1 MSTTRR
7 HIAVLLLCCG
17 AVLSGAPASAQYF
30 GQNKVHYQ
38 TFDFQVLKTEHF
50 DIYFYPREEEGARL
64 AARMAERWYAR
75 LRELLD
81 HELRGRQPL
90 ILYASHVDFEQ
101 TNVVGGV
108 LGEGTGGVT
117 EGLRRRIVMPLAG
130 PLAETDHVLGHELV
144 HAFQFDMTT
153 VPGAA
158 PGTIG
163 ASRLPLW
170 FIEGMAEYLSI
181 GHRDP
186 NTTMWLRDA
195 AARERLPRI
204 KDLDKPEYFPYRWG
218 QAFWAYVSGR
228 FGDGVIPRLLRTGTA
243 LPLDKALEEVLGVT
257 EEQLSKDWHAAI
269 LSVSAPVLTA
279 VGRELEGR
287 DPLVQGRP
295 FSAEL
300 NVGPALSPDGRW
312 LAFISTRS
320 LLSVDIFI
328 ADTSNGRVVR
338 KLTSTATDPHFSS
351 IQFIHSAGAWD
362 RSSRRLA
369 VATVADG
376 RPALAI
382 YDALEGSLERE
393 IEIPDVDEIL
403 APAWAPDD
411 SAIAFSGLR
420 GGLMDL
426 YLYDLQQNRLRRLTT
441 DAFADLQPSW
451 SPDGQRLAF
460 STDRFTADT
469 ATLSFGEYQLGVLD
483 VASGRIDRVGNARGK
498 QINPHWAPDG
508 ASIYFISD
516 REGVS
521 NVYRVTTGSGEIVQV
536 TTIGTGVSGITGL
549 SPALAVASRAGTVA
563 FTVYQ
568 GGTYSIYTVTGST
581 GGAPRQLAVD
591 AATLPPLQ
599 RRTSAVTALLE
610 QPSQGLPSPSVAA
623 SDPVEP
629 YKASLQLEGVI
640 QPSVGVG
647 VSRYGSSIGG
657 GVALAFSDLLRNHS
671 LTTAVQVNSTFGQS
685 TSLKDV
691 GAQVAYF
698 NAAKR
703 WNWGVVGGQVPYL
716 SGGFQSGVGRLP
728 NGDVV
733 QTDQLFV
740 FRQTE
745 RSITGVTSYP
755 LSRAQRVEFS
765 GGVTNI
771 SFDQIVTTTTF
782 SLVTG
787 QILDDSSETTPI
799 GSPLTLGMASAAYV
813 FDTSVFGAT
822 SPVQGQRY
830 RFEVSPTMGS
840 LRFTGFLADYRR
852 YFMPARFYTIAVRA
866 MHFGRYGSGSQD
878 QRILPLDIGYPWLV
892 RGYDIGNITSEEC
905 PIAETA
911 TTITGCAL
919 IDRLLG
925 SRMLVGNVELRF
937 PLMRPFGAEQN
948 MYGPLPMEV
957 ALFADSG
964 TAWSG
969 SERPSFLG
977 GSRDGVVS
985 AGVALRV
992 NLFGFAVGE
1001 FNYSRPFQRPARG
1014 WIFGFNLMPGW

>member
-1 MSTTRR
+1 MITIRR
-7 HIAVLLLCCG
+7 HAATLLLCCM
-17 AVLSGAPASAQYF
+17 ATLASAPASAQHF
-30 GQNKVHYQ
+30 GQNKVQYQ
-38 TFDFQVLKTEHF
+38 SFDFQVLKTEHF
-50 DIYFYPREEEGARL
+50 DIYFYPREEEGAKL

-75 LRELLD
+75 LRQLLG

-101 TNVVGGV
+101 TNVIGGV

-117 EGLRRRIVMPLAG
+117 EGLRRRIIMPLAG

-153 VPGAA
+153 SPDAPPGM
-158 PGTIG
+158 TG
-163 ASRLPLW
+163 ANRLPLW
-170 FIEGMAEYLSI
+170 FIEGMAEYLSL
-181 GHRDP
+181 GQRDA

-195 AARERLPRI
+195 VARERLPRV

-218 QAFWAYVSGR
+218 QAFWAYVTGR
-228 FGDGVIPRLLRTGTA
+228 YGDRVVPQLLTLAPTTT
-243 LPLDKALEEVLGVT
+243 LDKALEEVLGIT

-269 LSVSAPVLTA
+269 LSVSTPVLTA
-279 VGRELEGR
+279 VGRELEGQ
-287 DPLVQGRP
+287 DALVQGKP
-295 FSAEL
+295 FTAEL

-362 RSSRRLA
+362 RGSRRLA

-411 SAIAFSGLR
+411 VAIAFTGLR
-420 GGLMDL
+420 GGLTDL
-426 YLYDLQQNRLRRLTT
+426 YLYDLQQNQLRRLTT
-441 DAFADLQPSW
+441 DPFADLQPSW
-451 SPDGQRLAF
+451 SPDGRRLAF
-460 STDRFTADT
+460 STDRFTSDVAK
-469 ATLSFGEYQLGVLD
+469 LSFGDYQIGVLD
-483 VASGRIDRVGNARGK
+483 VASGRIEHVAAARGK

-508 ASIYFISD
+508 GSIYFISD
-516 REGVS
+516 LDGVS
-521 NVYRVTTGSGEIVQV
+521 NVYRAATGGGTAAQV
-536 TTIGTGVSGITGL
+536 TTIATGVSGITGL
-549 SPALAVASRAGTVA
+549 SPALAVASRSGTVA
-563 FTVYQ
+563 FSVYQ
-568 GGTYSIYTVTGST
+568 GGTYSIYNLREVRGL
-581 GGAPRQLAVD
+581 APRQLTVD

-599 RRTSAVTALLE
+599 RRTSEVSTLLE
-610 QPSQGLPSPSVAA
+610 NPSSGLPATSTAA
-623 SDPVEP
+623 SYPVEP
-629 YKASLQLEGVI
+629 YSAKLQLEGVI

-647 VSRYGSSIGG
+647 VSRFGSSIGG
-657 GVALAFSDLLRNHS
+657 GVALAFSDMLRNHS
-671 LTTAVQVNSTFGQS
+671 LMTSVQVNSTFGQS
-685 TSLKDV
+685 TTLKDV
-691 GAQVAYF
+691 GAQVGYF
-698 NAAKR
+698 NQSKR

-716 SGGFQSGVGRLP
+716 SGGFQSGVGQLP

-755 LSRAQRVEFS
+755 FSRAQRIEFS
-765 GGVTNI
+765 GGVSNI
-771 SFDQIVTTTTF
+771 SFDQIITTTTF
-782 SLVTG
+782 SLVNG
-787 QILDDSSETTPI
+787 RILDDSSETT
-799 GSPLTLGMASAAYV
+799 SLGPSLNLGTASAAYV

-830 RFEVSPTMGS
+830 RLEVAPTLGS
-840 LRFTGFLADYRR
+840 LRFTGLMADYRR
-852 YFMPARFYTIAVRA
+852 YFMPAPFYTIAVRA
-866 MHFGRYGSGSQD
+866 MHFGRYGSGAQD
-878 QRILPLDIGYPWLV
+878 SRLLPLDIGYPWLV
-892 RGYDIGNITSEEC
+892 RGYDIGNITSDEC
-905 PIAETA
+905 RTTTA
-911 TTITGCAL
+911 SSCEL

-937 PLMRPFGAEQN
+937 PLLKPFGAERN

-957 ALFADSG
+957 ALFADGG
-964 TAWSG
+964 TAWSIG
-969 SERPSFLG
+969 ERPSILG
-977 GSRDGVVS
+977 GSRDGVGS

-1001 FNYSRPFQRPARG
+1001 LNYSRAFQRPVRG

>member
-1 MSTTRR
+1 METVHRR
-7 HIAVLLLCCG
+7 AAILMCCVALLC
-17 AVLSGAPASAQYF
+17 SWPASAQYF
-30 GQNKVHYQ
+30 GQNKVQFQ

-50 DIYFYPREEEGARL
+50 DIYFYPREQEGAAL

-75 LRELLD
+75 LRSLLD

-101 TNVVGGV
+101 TNVIGGV

-117 EGLRRRIVMPLAG
+117 EALQRRIVLPLAG
-130 PLAETDHVLGHELV
+130 PLAESDHVIGHELV

-153 VPGAA
+153 APDTPPGM
-158 PGTIG
+158 TG
-163 ASRLPLW
+163 ANRLPLW
-170 FIEGMAEYLSI
+170 FVEGMAEYLSL
-181 GHRDP
+181 GPRDP

-218 QAFWAYVSGR
+218 QAFWAYVTGR
-228 FGDGVIPRLLRTGTA
+228 FGDGVVPRLLRLAPSTS
-243 LPLDKALEEVLGVT
+243 LDKALEEVLGIA

-287 DPLVQGRP
+287 DPLVQGKP

-362 RSSRRLA
+362 RASRRLA
-369 VATVADG
+369 VATVAGG

-382 YDALEGSLERE
+382 YDALDGSLERE
-393 IEIPDVDEIL
+393 IEVRDVDEIL

-411 SAIAFSGLR
+411 TAIAFSGQR
-420 GGLMDL
+420 GGLTDL
-426 YLYDLQQNRLRRLTT
+426 YVFDLQQNQLRRLTS
-441 DAFADLQPSW
+441 DAFADLQPAW
-451 SPDGQRLAF
+451 SPDGRRLAF
-460 STDRFTADT
+460 ATDRFTSDIAK
-469 ATLSFGEYQLGVLD
+469 LSFGAYQVGVLD
-483 VASGRIDRVGNARGK
+483 VASGRVERLMSAPGK
-498 QINPHWAPDG
+498 QINPQWSPDG
-508 ASIYFISD
+508 GSIYFISD
-516 REGVS
+516 RDGVS
-521 NVYRVTTGSGEIVQV
+521 NVYRATSSGGDTSQV
-536 TTIGTGVSGITGL
+536 TTIATGVSGITAL

-568 GGTYSIYTVTGST
+568 GGTYSIYTVTGAQ
-581 GGAPRQLAVD
+581 GAAPRQLTVD

-599 RRTSAVTALLE
+599 RRTNQVATLLDN
-610 QPSQGLPSPSVAA
+610 PTQGLPSAAAA
-623 SDPVEP
+623 SAYAVEP
-629 YKASLQLEGVI
+629 YKSTLRLEGVI

-647 VSRYGSSIGG
+647 VSRFGSSVGG

-671 LTTAVQVNSTFGQS
+671 LMTAVQVNSTFGTS
-685 TSLKDV
+685 TSWKDV
-691 GAQVAYF
+691 GAQVGYF

-703 WNWGVVGGQVPYL
+703 WNWGLVGGQVPYL
-716 SGGFQSGVGRLP
+716 SGGFQSGVGQLP

-745 RSITGVTSYP
+745 RSLSGVTSYP
-755 LSRAQRVEFS
+755 FNRASRIEFS
-765 GGVTNI
+765 AGVSNI
-771 SFDQIVTTTTF
+771 SFDQIITTTTF
-782 SLVTG
+782 SLING
-787 QILDDSSETTPI
+787 RILDESSETTPL
-799 GSPLTLGMASAAYV
+799 GSSLNLGTASAAYV

-830 RFEVSPTMGS
+830 RFEVAPTLGT
-840 LRFTGFLADYRR
+840 LRFTGLLADYRR
-852 YFMPARFYTIAVRA
+852 YFMPAPFYTIAVRA
-866 MHFGRYGSGSQD
+866 MHFGRYGSGAQD
-878 QRILPLDIGYPWLV
+878 TRILPLDIGYPWLV
-892 RGYDIGNITSEEC
+892 RGYDIGNITSDEC
-905 PIAETA
+905 RTTTA
-911 TTITGCAL
+911 SACEL
-919 IDRLLG
+919 IERLIG

-937 PLMRPFGAEQN
+937 PLLRPFGAERN
-948 MYGPLPMEV
+948 MYGPLPVEV
-957 ALFADSG
+957 AFFLDGG
-964 TAWSG
+964 TAWNND
-969 SERPSFLG
+969 ERPSILG
-977 GSRDGVVS
+977 GSRHGVGS
-985 AGVALRV
+985 AGAAFRA
-992 NLFGFAVGE
+992 NLLGFAVGE
-1001 FNYSRPFQRPARG
+1001 FNVSRAFQRPVRG
-1014 WIFGFNLMPGW
+1014 WLFGFNLMPGW

>member
-1 MSTTRR
+1 METVQRR
-7 HIAVLLLCCG
+7 AAILMCCVALLC
-17 AVLSGAPASAQYF
+17 SGPASAQYF
-30 GQNKVHYQ
+30 GQNKVQFQ

-50 DIYFYPREEEGARL
+50 DIYFYPREQEGAAL
-64 AARMAERWYAR
+64 AARMAERWYSR
-75 LRELLD
+75 LRSLLG

-101 TNVVGGV
+101 TNVIGGV

-117 EGLRRRIVMPLAG
+117 EALQRRIVLPLAG
-130 PLAETDHVLGHELV
+130 PLAESDHVIGHELV

-153 VPGAA
+153 APDTPPGM
-158 PGTIG
+158 TG
-163 ASRLPLW
+163 ANRLPLW
-170 FIEGMAEYLSI
+170 FIEGMAEYLSL
-181 GHRDP
+181 GPRDP

-218 QAFWAYVSGR
+218 QAFWAYVTGR
-228 FGDGVIPRLLRTGTA
+228 FGDGVVPQLLRLAPSTS
-243 LPLDKALEEVLGVT
+243 LDKALEDVLGVS

-269 LSVSAPVLTA
+269 LSVAAPVLTA

-287 DPLVQGRP
+287 DPLVQGKP

-362 RSSRRLA
+362 RGSRRLA
-369 VATVADG
+369 VATVAGG
-376 RPALAI
+376 RPVLAI
-382 YDALEGSLERE
+382 YDALDGSLERE
-393 IEIPDVDEIL
+393 IEIRDVDEIL

-411 SAIAFSGLR
+411 TAIAFSGQR
-420 GGLMDL
+420 GGLTDL
-426 YLYDLQQNRLRRLTT
+426 YVFDLQQNQLRRLTT
-441 DAFADLQPSW
+441 DAFADLQPAW
-451 SPDGQRLAF
+451 SPDGRRLAF
-460 STDRFTADT
+460 ATDRFTSDIAK
-469 ATLSFGEYQLGVLD
+469 LSFGAYQVGVLD
-483 VASGRIDRVGNARGK
+483 VASGRVERLVSAPGK
-498 QINPHWAPDG
+498 QINPQWSPDG
-508 ASIYFISD
+508 GSIYFISD

-521 NVYRVTTGSGEIVQV
+521 NVYRATSGGGDTSQV
-536 TTIGTGVSGITGL
+536 TTIATGVSGITAL

-568 GGTYSIYTVTGST
+568 GGTYSIYTVTAAPGT
-581 GGAPRQLAVD
+581 APRQLTVD

-599 RRTSAVTALLE
+599 RRTNEVTTLLDN
-610 QPSQGLPSPSVAA
+610 PTQGLPSPAAA
-623 SDPVEP
+623 SSYAVEP
-629 YKASLQLEGVI
+629 YKSTLRLEGVI

-647 VSRYGSSIGG
+647 VSRFGSSVGG

-671 LTTAVQVNSTFGQS
+671 LMTAVQVNSTFGTS
-685 TSLKDV
+685 TGWKDV

-703 WNWGVVGGQVPYL
+703 WNWGIVGGQVPYL
-716 SGGFQSGVGRLP
+716 SGGFQSGVGQLP

-745 RSITGVTSYP
+745 RSVSGVTSYP
-755 LSRAQRVEFS
+755 FSRASRIEFS
-765 GGVTNI
+765 GGVSNI
-771 SFDQIVTTTTF
+771 SFDQIITTTTF
-782 SLVTG
+782 SLING
-787 QILDDSSETTPI
+787 LILDESSETTPL
-799 GSPLTLGMASAAYV
+799 GSSLNLGTASAAYV

-830 RFEVSPTMGS
+830 RFEVAPTLGT
-840 LRFTGFLADYRR
+840 LRFTGLLADYRR
-852 YFMPARFYTIAVRA
+852 YFMPAPFYTIAVRA
-866 MHFGRYGSGSQD
+866 MHFGRYGSGAQD
-878 QRILPLDIGYPWLV
+878 TRILPLDIGYPWLV
-892 RGYDIGNITSEEC
+892 RGYDIGNITSDEC
-905 PIAETA
+905 RTTTA
-911 TTITGCAL
+911 SACEL

-925 SRMLVGNVELRF
+925 NRMLVGNVELRF
-937 PLMRPFGAEQN
+937 PLLKPFGAERN
-948 MYGPLPMEV
+948 MYGPLPIEV
-957 ALFADSG
+957 AFFLDGG
-964 TAWSG
+964 TAWSND
-969 SERPSFLG
+969 ERPSILG
-977 GSRDGVVS
+977 GSRHGVGS
-985 AGVALRV
+985 AGAAFRV
-992 NLFGFAVGE
+992 NLLGFAVGE
-1001 FNYSRPFQRPARG
+1001 FNVSRAFQRPVRG
-1014 WIFGFNLMPGW
+1014 WLFGFNLMPGW